1 MRYIVLGL
9 GIFLNQNLYNYVFL
23 RYFKL
28 YAIMA
33 NKKRKKGGVKKMGEG
48 AIGKILALAMWITG
62 ILVSLAVG
70 FGMISG
76 TLTIPYVEVIVPI
89 AGWIVV
95 VLTLASVVLGIV
107 DRF

>member
-1 MRYIVLGL
+1 
-9 GIFLNQNLYNYVFL
+9 
-23 RYFKL
+23 
-28 YAIMA
+28 MA
-33 NKKRKKGGVKKMGEG
+33 NAGGGVSKLVS
-48 AIGKILALAMWITG
+48 LAAWITG

-95 VLTLASVVLGIV
+95 ILTLVSVILAIV

>member
-1 MRYIVLGL
+1 
-9 GIFLNQNLYNYVFL
+9 
-23 RYFKL
+23 
-28 YAIMA
+28 MA
-33 NKKRKKGGVKKMGEG
+33 KGG
-48 AIGKILALAMWITG
+48 AITKLVNLVVWITG

-76 TLTIPYVEVIVPI
+76 TLTIPRLETVVPI

-95 VLTLASVVLGIV
+95 VLTILSVILAIA